1 MYMFQAN
8 GKANANTHTQKTA
21 LAVDKLFGKNL
32 DTAFVQLSATIGAES
47 PEVELMRLLDFIED
61 FYPEFNRYVTRA
73 LRMKV
78 AND

>member
-47 PEVELMRLLDFIED
+47 PEVELKEAARFHRRLL
-61 FYPEFNRYVTRA
+61 P
-73 LRMKV
+73 
-78 AND
+78 